1 MKLLIVLFLI
11 LSPLFADKHKS
22 EMHHFPLDIT
32 YLQLSEQQYTKLVK
46 ILKKFRHER
55 KKFHK
60 EEKATREEISKL
72 FVSETFKQDE
82 FIRRIQEL
90 KRVSIERQA
99 DFFVKMHQLL
109 TPHQRK
115 RFAKYMKEWELD

>member
-1 MKLLIVLFLI
+1 MKLLLLMFLI
-11 LSPLFADKHKS
+11 LSPIFADKHKS
-22 EMHHFPLDIT
+22 EMHHLPLDIT
-32 YLQLSEQQYTKLVK
+32 YLQLNDQQYTTLVK
-46 ILKKFRHER
+46 ILKKFRHDR

-60 EEKATREEISKL
+60 EEKATRKEISKL
-72 FVSETFKQDE
+72 FVSETFERDK
-82 FIRRIQEL
+82 FVRLIKEL
-90 KRVSIERQA
+90 KGVSIERQA